1 MPARKSSSMA
11 AAAAAKSVLPA
22 RPPSHVSPDTEVGA
36 AAVSHQEERVKFTA
50 LLDSD
55 TTARFDRIVEG
66 LRRFGRRNGRFAGKA
81 DVLRALVRMVDDDPD
96 LAARMTAYLFPEE

>member
-1 MPARKSSSMA
+1 MPARKPSSMS
-11 AAAAAKSVLPA
+11 AAAAAKAVPTGP
-22 RPPSHVSPDTEVGA
+22 PPSHVSPDTEVGA
-36 AAVSHQEERVKFTA
+36 ALPVDERVKFTA
-50 LLDSD
+50 LLDPD

-96 LAARMTAYLFPEE
+96 LAERMTNYLFPTA